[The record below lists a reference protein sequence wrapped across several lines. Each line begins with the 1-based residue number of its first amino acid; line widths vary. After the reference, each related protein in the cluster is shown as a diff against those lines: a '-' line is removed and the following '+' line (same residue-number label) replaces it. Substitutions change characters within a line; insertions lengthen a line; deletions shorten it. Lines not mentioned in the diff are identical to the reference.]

1 VNSFNVLLTKSMVC
15 MWRVAQVTTQITLR
29 VVCTWL

>member
-1 VNSFNVLLTKSMVC
+1 MVC

-29 VVCTWL
+29 VDCTWL